1 MSAENQP
8 SSLLPKRQTLFSD
21 PNQPVKNKAHMCS
34 QETPNSLRPDFFEIR
49 RALGWMGLL
58 EVPANLGLGWGG
70 RLGEGGS
77 LLLTTALHPVLASGP
92 YTTPRVSQGRNR
104 VRLRAGLEKRSEK
117 DQNQQLVLRTQS
129 RTWCHMNE
137 EDAINQGFLEA
148 GLKPVLES

>member
-1 MSAENQP
+1 
-8 SSLLPKRQTLFSD
+8 
-21 PNQPVKNKAHMCS
+21 
-34 QETPNSLRPDFFEIR
+34 
-49 RALGWMGLL
+49 MGLL

-129 RTWCHMNE
+129 RTWCHINE
-137 EDAINQGFLEA
+137 KVAKNQVFLEA
-148 GLKPVLES
+148 GLKPVLSVLDLNYMYPGGCVKVRP